1 MMKTLYINHKPLL
14 KIYDNDLQV
23 DTGDEYGDTYNLDS
37 YLMNTIQSN
46 LDYDGISIMQN
57 FEWKESSDEALLD
70 DILYYVKQIE
80 DTYSNNVVKNFIIE
94 IVKKLK
100 GV

>member
-1 MMKTLYINHKPLL
+1 M
-14 KIYDNDLQV
+14 QV
-23 DTGDEYGDTYNLDS
+23 DTGDEYADTYNLDS

-46 LDYDGISIMQN
+46 LDYDGITERAN
-57 FEWKESSDEALLD
+57 FKWKESSDEALLD
-70 DILYYVKQIE
+70 NILYYVKQIE

-100 GV
+100 GE